1 MSDAAQGIPGLSGSI
16 QMPVKVT
23 SGGNEKTQQAIS
35 QNSVA
40 GNALSSSMDQNG
52 TYAMVTT
59 GSAQLLPSSTTAKVA
74 MEISSVS
81 RDVLTSMKA
90 LPAPINLTA
99 VSKIEREIKDG
110 TYVIDAE
117 KVVAALQKAYAEL
130 M

>member
-1 MSDAAQGIPGLSGSI
+1 MSDAAQGILGSNGSI

-23 SGGNEKTQQAIS
+23 SGGNERTQQAIS

-40 GNALSSSMDQNG
+40 GNALSSSMEQKG
-52 TYAMVTT
+52 TYATVTT
-59 GSAQLLPSSTTAKVA
+59 GSAQVLQSSTTAKVA
-74 MEISSVS
+74 MEINSVS
-81 RDVLTSMKA
+81 RDVLSAMRT

-99 VSKIEREIKDG
+99 VAKIEREIKDG
-110 TYVIDAE
+110 TYVIDTE

>member
-1 MSDAAQGIPGLSGSI
+1 MSDAAQGISGSNGSI

-23 SGGNEKTQQAIS
+23 SGGNERTQQAIS

-40 GNALSSSMDQNG
+40 GNVLSSAVDQKG
-52 TYAMVTT
+52 TYATVTT
-59 GSAQLLPSSTTAKVA
+59 GSAQILPSSTTAKVA
-74 MEISSVS
+74 MEINSVS
-81 RDVLTSMKA
+81 RDVLTSMKK

-99 VSKIEREIKDG
+99 VAKVEREIKDG
-110 TYVIDAE
+110 TYVIDTE

>member
-1 MSDAAQGIPGLSGSI
+1 MSDAAQGILGSNGSI

-23 SGGNEKTQQAIS
+23 SGGNERTQQAIS

-40 GNALSSSMDQNG
+40 GNALSSSMDQKG
-52 TYAMVTT
+52 TYATVTT
-59 GSAQLLPSSTTAKVA
+59 GSAQVLQSSTTAKVA
-74 MEISSVS
+74 MEINSVS
-81 RDVLTSMKA
+81 RDVLSAMRS

-99 VSKIEREIKDG
+99 VAKIEREIKDG
-110 TYVIDAE
+110 TYVIDTE

>member
-1 MSDAAQGIPGLSGSI
+1 MSDAAQGIPGSSGSI

-52 TYAMVTT
+52 TYATVTT

-99 VSKIEREIKDG
+99 VAKIEREIRDG